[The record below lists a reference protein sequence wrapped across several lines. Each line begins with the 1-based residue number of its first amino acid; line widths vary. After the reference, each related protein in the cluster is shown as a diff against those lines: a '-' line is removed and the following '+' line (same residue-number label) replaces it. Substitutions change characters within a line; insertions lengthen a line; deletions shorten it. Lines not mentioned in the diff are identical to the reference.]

1 MSGSTAG
8 AAPSGAA
15 PAQYGGPMLTDADRA
30 RLCDIRDRSG
40 CWSCAELAAW
50 ILVHSEELTATE
62 TQTAIDRL
70 TESRA
75 DCEALEQIGRI
86 RP

>member
-1 MSGSTAG
+1 
-8 AAPSGAA
+8 
-15 PAQYGGPMLTDADRA
+15 MLTDADRA